1 VTIKSKF
8 TRFRAYQLCNAG
20 SSFSY
25 FNGSEFTLIEAR
37 YNDINEE
44 KIKQEMELCNVD
56 RIHNLHI
63 TSWDMDHC
71 SPSQL
76 ERLLTDF
83 NPNKI
88 EYPGY
93 EPHTDAGNKS
103 LKIIREYE
111 KKGKAIKANRKIISV
126 TPKYISSLDEAENYG
141 YRDTLHHP
149 RFIDRESSNNNS
161 TIKHFRS
168 GSFNVL
174 SLGDIECNNIASGL
188 RRQRTINQETDVMI
202 LAHHGASN
210 GFTTSA
216 FIKTVRPAVAIA
228 SADYANKFEH
238 PKQEI
243 RDLLHKHKV
252 KLFTTKTGDII
263 IFSTGNHTG
272 NYRLVNL
279 KAGSTEVSSQY
290 DFYARKSR
298 FLKNNFDAIRAKIN
312 RGNRGLR
319 R

>member
-1 VTIKSKF
+1 MTIKSKP
-8 TRFRAYQLCNAG
+8 TRFRAYQLGNAG

-25 FNGSEFTLIEAR
+25 FNGSIFTLIEAR
-37 YNDINEE
+37 YNEANEE
-44 KIKQEMELCNVD
+44 SIKQELALCNAD
-56 RIHNLHI
+56 GIHNLHI

-76 ERLLTDF
+76 EKLLTDF

-93 EPHTDAGNKS
+93 TPHTDAGKES
-103 LKIIREYE
+103 LKIIRVYE
-111 KKGKAIKANRKIISV
+111 NKGKTNRKIISV
-126 TPKYISSLDEAENYG
+126 TPEYISSLDEAENYG

-149 RFIDRESSNNNS
+149 KFIDKESSNNNS
-161 TIKHFRS
+161 TVKHFRS

-174 SLGDIECNNIASGL
+174 SLGDVECNNIASGL
-188 RRQRTINQETDVMI
+188 RRQRTIKHETDVMI

-216 FIKTVRPAVAIA
+216 FIKTVRPTVAIA
-228 SADYANKFEH
+228 SADYANQFKH

-243 RDLLHKHKV
+243 RNLLQKHYV
-252 KLFTTKTGDII
+252 KLFTTKTGDVV

-272 NYRLVNL
+272 HYRLLNL

-290 DFYARKSR
+290 DFYARKSS
-298 FLKNNFDAIRAKIN
+298 FLKNNTDTIRAKIN
-312 RGNRGLR
+312 SSNRGPR

>member
-1 VTIKSKF
+1 MTIKAKQ
-8 TRFRAYQLCNAG
+8 TRFRAYQLGNAG

-25 FNGSEFTLIEAR
+25 FNGSTFTLIEAR
-37 YNDINEE
+37 YNDVNEE
-44 KIKQEMELCNVD
+44 SIKQELTLCNVKD
-56 RIHNLHI
+56 VDNLHI

-71 SPSQL
+71 SPTQL
-76 ERLLTDF
+76 EKLLAEF
-83 NPNKI
+83 HPNKI

-93 EPHTDAGNKS
+93 EPRTDAGKES
-103 LKIIREYE
+103 LKILHAYKR
-111 KKGKAIKANRKIISV
+111 KAKDVKTKRKIVSV
-126 TPKYISSLDEAENYG
+126 TPEYISSLDKAENYG

-149 RFIDRESSNNNS
+149 KSIDKESSNNNS
-161 TIKHFRS
+161 TVKHFKS

-174 SLGDIECNNIASGL
+174 SLGDVECNNIAAGI
-188 RRQRTINQETDVMI
+188 RRQRTINKETDVMI

-216 FIKTVRPAVAIA
+216 FIKTVRPTVAIA
-228 SADYANKFEH
+228 SADYANQFAH

-252 KLFTTKTGDII
+252 KLFTTKTGDIV

-279 KAGSTEVSSQY
+279 KAGSSEVSSQY
-290 DFYARKSR
+290 DFYARKSS
-298 FLKNNFDAIRAKIN
+298 FLKNNIDTIRAKIS
-312 RGNRGLR
+312 RGNRGPR